1 MPEINRHPASFRDP
15 SGFVFNLEGKI
26 YRQINK
32 PYSAAYDL
40 LMRSGL
46 YDRLTARGMMI
57 PHTEVTGI
65 TETDAK
71 AYKIIQPEPV
81 PFISY
86 PYEWCFQQLKDAALL
101 TLMMVKTSMEYGM
114 ILKDATPY
122 NIQFHKGKPVFIDTL
137 SFEPYEPS
145 RPWTAYRQFCNM
157 FLFPLYLEFYL
168 RGNIQKILSA
178 YLEGIPADITSRMLP
193 LKSGLNLGVWLHVHL
208 QNKVAQNARTKN
220 GKEEFSQKKLQNLIH
235 HLETIILSFTGK
247 RTRSQW
253 SDYYQETILGKEY
266 LEEKEKIFRT
276 LLEKVPADSV
286 LDLGANDGYFTK
298 IIAEKAKQVIA
309 ADNDQ
314 ECINNL
320 YREIKRSGN
329 GNILP
334 LTIDIANPSPAIG
347 FHNRERA
354 AFHDRIKTG
363 LVVALALIHHLAIG
377 RNIALPVLAAYFA
390 DIAPLLIIEWIPQE
404 DEKVRQ
410 MLSSREHVFR
420 EYTEENFERY
430 FYAYFRQ
437 AQKIPIAGT
446 RRILYLMERN

>member
-15 SGFVFNLEGKI
+15 SGFVFNLDGKT
-26 YRQINK
+26 YRQVNK
-32 PYSAAYDL
+32 SYTAAYDL

-46 YDRLTARGMMI
+46 YERLTTQGMMI

-65 TETDAK
+65 DMGADG
-71 AYKIIQPEPV
+71 YKIIQPEPI

-86 PYEWCFQQLKDAALL
+86 PYEWCFRQLKDAALL

-122 NIQFHKGKPVFIDTL
+122 NIQFHRGKPVFIDTL
-137 SFEPYEPS
+137 SFEQYEPS

-168 RGNIQKILSA
+168 RGNIQKVLSA
-178 YLEGIPADITSRMLP
+178 YLDGIPADITSRMLP

-208 QNKVAQNARTKN
+208 QNKVTQNAKAKN
-220 GKEEFSQKKLQNLIH
+220 GKETFSKKKLQNLID

-253 SDYYQETILGKEY
+253 SNYYQETILGKEY
-266 LEEKEKIFRT
+266 LEAKEKIFRT
-276 LLEKVPADSV
+276 LLEKIPVGSV
-286 LDLGANDGYFTK
+286 LDLGANDGYFTR
-298 IIAEKAKQVIA
+298 IIAGQSEQVVAI
-309 ADNDQ
+309 DNDQ

-320 YREIKRSGN
+320 YREIKRSGSA
-329 GNILP
+329 NILP
-334 LTIDIANPSPAIG
+334 LTVDIANPSPAIG
-347 FHNRERA
+347 FHNKERA

-363 LVVALALIHHLAIG
+363 LVVALALIHHLVIG
-377 RNIALPVLAAYFA
+377 RNIALPVLSAYFA
-390 DIAPLLIIEWIPQE
+390 DIAPWLIIEWIPQE
-404 DEKVRQ
+404 DEKIRQ
-410 MLSSREHVFR
+410 MLGSRENVFQ

-437 AQKIPIAGT
+437 VEKIPIPGT
-446 RRILYLMERN
+446 GRILYLMERK